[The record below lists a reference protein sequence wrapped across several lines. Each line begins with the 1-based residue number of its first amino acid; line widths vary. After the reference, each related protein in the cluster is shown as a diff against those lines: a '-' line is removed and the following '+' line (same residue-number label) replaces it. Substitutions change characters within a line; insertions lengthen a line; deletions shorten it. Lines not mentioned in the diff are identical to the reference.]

1 MDTSRKRRGVALI
14 VVAVV
19 AGLAYSAFLVNVWT
33 PSGGTDV
40 TTVVSSLEVSGP
52 HAGLLRAADVVS
64 GILVLILVPYLH
76 RALPPGPWRPVA
88 VWSTVVFAVAGGLSG
103 VVPLPCAEGSPGCA
117 DDASGSLQAAV
128 HDGLTIVSTVAILA
142 CMVAVAL
149 AVRGTGPRWL
159 AWAGWLSFGF
169 AAVTGIVTA
178 LSDLADRDTSVGV
191 AQRLQ
196 VLGVTVWIVLL
207 GVYLAAEGVRAASVE
222 QTLARRPS

>member
-19 AGLAYSAFLVNVWT
+19 AGLAYSAFLVDVVT

-76 RALPPGPWRPVA
+76 RALPPGPWRPIA
-88 VWSTVVFAVAGGLSG
+88 VWST
-103 VVPLPCAEGSPGCA
+103 EGSPGCA

-169 AAVTGIVTA
+169 AAITGIVTA
-178 LSDLADRDTSVGV
+178 LSDLAGRDASVGV

-196 VLGVTVWIVLL
+196 ILGVTVWIVLL
-207 GVYLAAEGVRAASVE
+207 GVYLAAENVRAAFVE
-222 QTLARRPS
+222 PTLARRLR

>member
-1 MDTSRKRRGVALI
+1 M
-14 VVAVV
+14 
-19 AGLAYSAFLVNVWT
+19 AF
-33 PSGGTDV
+33 G
-40 TTVVSSLEVSGP
+40 
-52 HAGLLRAADVVS
+52 
-64 GILVLILVPYLH
+64 
-76 RALPPGPWRPVA
+76 
-88 VWSTVVFAVAGGLSG
+88 VAGGLSG

-128 HDGLTIVSTVAILA
+128 HDGLTIVSTVAIMA

-178 LSDLADRDTSVGV
+178 LSDLAGGDTSVGV

-196 VLGVTVWIVLL
+196 ILGVTVWIVLL
-207 GVYLAAEGVRAASVE
+207 GVYLAAEGVRSASVE
-222 QTLARRPS
+222 PTLARRPR

>member
-1 MDTSRKRRGVALI
+1 M
-14 VVAVV
+14 
-19 AGLAYSAFLVNVWT
+19 
-33 PSGGTDV
+33 
-40 TTVVSSLEVSGP
+40 
-52 HAGLLRAADVVS
+52 
-64 GILVLILVPYLH
+64 
-76 RALPPGPWRPVA
+76 
-88 VWSTVVFAVAGGLSG
+88 
-103 VVPLPCAEGSPGCA
+103 VPLPCAEGSPGCA
-117 DDASGSLQAAV
+117 DDATGNLQAAV

-196 VLGVTVWIVLL
+196 ILGVTVWIVLL
-207 GVYLAAEGVRAASVE
+207 GVYLAVEGVRAASVE
-222 QTLARRPS
+222 QTLARRPR